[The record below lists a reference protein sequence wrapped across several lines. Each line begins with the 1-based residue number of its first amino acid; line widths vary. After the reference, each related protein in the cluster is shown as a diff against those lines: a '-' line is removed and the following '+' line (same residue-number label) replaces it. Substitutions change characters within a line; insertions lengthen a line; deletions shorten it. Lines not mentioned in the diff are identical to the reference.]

1 MKFTDTSI
9 KRKALQFT
17 DNEITYYV
25 QIVYDTSP
33 FGYGNKSF
41 WKIRLTRVNNERLQV
56 PLEYCYVQNRGFIS
70 QSPKFREHSFHCTT
84 RRKDF
89 ENKTNLYPLAKD
101 QAIYQYTNR
110 QQIQKYES
118 KVNNFK
124 FLIEGKYK
132 PQLLQL
138 QEQKRELKLKLKSDL
153 IDNKEYQKLYTPIR
167 KSKEKLQFHIWNI
180 CYRFKGRYFSC
191 DRLKEIY
198 VDKNGR

>member
-33 FGYGNKSF
+33 FGYGEKSF

-56 PLEYCYVQNRGFIS
+56 PLEYCYVQNRGWQQ
-70 QSPKFREHSFHCTT
+70 QSKKFREHSFHCTT

-101 QAIYQYTNR
+101 QVIYQYTNR
-110 QQIQKYES
+110 RQILRYES

-132 PQLLQL
+132 PKLLEL

-153 IDNKEYQKLYTPIR
+153 IDNREYQRLYTPIR
-167 KSKEKLQFHIWNI
+167 KNRDKVKHHIWDVCRKFRHRHFECN
-180 CYRFKGRYFSC
+180 
-191 DRLKEIY
+191 RLKEIY
-198 VDKNGR
+198 R